1 MAKKKKT
8 AQKNDKLQNA
18 LVLFHYVLRYFGCND
33 LKALSDGLK
42 DPALEGVDDN
52 GVSLFYTALH
62 DRLFL
67 HDEAK
72 AEEVLEYDH
81 HIVQFTK
88 EINEHRHEPI
98 RWKYYQYLTLLFTEV
113 YLDRY
118 FRDKKAFAE
127 DLNNFLHT
135 DFNQRVGVWEGVPD
149 FTEDSLN
156 KLAFGKRQVLAR
168 LLRCIFT
175 SNSSSTMQRS
185 MVSVRR
191 STMSYCLHPMRN

>member
-1 MAKKKKT
+1 MAKTKKT
-8 AQKNDKLQNA
+8 AKKNDKLQNA

-42 DPALEGVDDN
+42 DPALEGVDEN

-67 HDEAK
+67 HDDAK

-81 HIVQFTK
+81 HIARFTK
-88 EINEHRHEPI
+88 EINKNRHEPI

-118 FRDKKAFAE
+118 FRDKKAFAA
-127 DLNNFLHT
+127 DLNHFLHT

-156 KLAFGKRQVLAR
+156 KLAFW
-168 LLRCIFT
+168 
-175 SNSSSTMQRS
+175 
-185 MVSVRR
+185 
-191 STMSYCLHPMRN
+191 